1 MKNLLLTV
9 GLAVGLGGC
18 QTTYHPNLA
27 VATGQVIAAADKA
40 EVSAKN
46 GLDKT
51 CQTYPTFHALFIGV
65 SLTGYIPQKY
75 VIAEGQ
81 AADYLETLCANPPA
95 DVQAAYTS
103 AKAAL
108 ATILAIRT
116 QFRSKT
122 AS

>member
-1 MKNLLLTV
+1 MIKLILTIT
-9 GLAVGLGGC
+9 LAIGLGGC

-40 EVSAKN
+40 EVAAKN

-51 CQTYPTFHALFIGV
+51 CQTYPTVHALFVAV

-75 VIAEGQ
+75 VVAEGQ

-95 DVQAAYTS
+95 DAQAAYAS

-108 ATILAIRT
+108 ATILSIRS
-116 QFRSKT
+116 QFRSAT
-122 AS
+122 